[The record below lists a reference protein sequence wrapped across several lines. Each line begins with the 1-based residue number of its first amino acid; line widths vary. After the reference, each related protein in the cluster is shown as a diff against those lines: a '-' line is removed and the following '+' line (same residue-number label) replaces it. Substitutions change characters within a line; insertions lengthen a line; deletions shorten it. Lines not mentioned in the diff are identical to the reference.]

1 MIHKLPKDETF
12 YVISVNVQVPSISD
26 SIDLTLPSQFVGS
39 ETITNLIIYLLRH
52 VFHFQSLCYDLFS
65 TSFELQ
71 LVKHLRFKMTN
82 TTMFRNAV
90 FGLKALFLDDN
101 PPSLRK
107 GFSLAKRAFFTQEM
121 LFSC

>member
-1 MIHKLPKDETF
+1 M
-12 YVISVNVQVPSISD
+12 
-26 SIDLTLPSQFVGS
+26 
-39 ETITNLIIYLLRH
+39 
-52 VFHFQSLCYDLFS
+52 
-65 TSFELQ
+65 TS
-71 LVKHLRFKMTN
+71 

-90 FGLKALFLDDN
+90 LGLKALFLDDN

>member
-1 MIHKLPKDETF
+1 MCFTSKVFAMI
-12 YVISVNVQVPSISD
+12 
-26 SIDLTLPSQFVGS
+26 
-39 ETITNLIIYLLRH
+39 
-52 VFHFQSLCYDLFS
+52 C
-65 TSFELQ
+65 FELQ
-71 LVKHLRFKMTN
+71 LVKHLRFKMTI

-107 GFSLAKRAFFTQEM
+107 GSLAKRAFFTQEM